1 MATLVLTTIGRAVA
15 GPLGAI
21 GGALAGNALDRALL
35 GSPGRRPG
43 PAELAI
49 QGANY
54 GDPLQRLYGRI
65 RAGGQLIWSTGLQP
79 RNRSGKGGAGRAWG
93 ASFAVAL
100 SARPIAGVGRIWA
113 DGRLIRDAS
122 GTMSVPGRLRI
133 HAGLPDQAP
142 DPLIAAAEGTGGTP
156 AYRGLAYA
164 VFEEL
169 ALEPFGN
176 RIPTLSFEVIADATP
191 PRLDAIVRDL
201 FAAGGEPQPTTVG
214 LADRS
219 IPGFAVP
226 AGTSLERCIDQLGLV
241 EPLVIGAERTRVAPV
256 VRADAAP
263 VAAGLTAQEIGAA
276 PGSTGRAPSEEW
288 LAAQVEP
295 TALAIIYLD
304 EARDM
309 QPGLQRSIRR
319 GRGQERREALPLTLS
334 ASEAKAIAQRQALEQ
349 MHQRKM
355 RRVTVPVRLA
365 VLDPGDC
372 ITIDDEPGIW
382 RVRRSTFAGMVVELL
397 IEAVEADAVAPAM
410 PAEPGRP
417 APNPLLVQG
426 PTRLE
431 VIDLPALPW
440 EQGQPLRLVAA
451 AAGTGPGWRRA
462 ELLASLDGG
471 ASWSPAGSIEQAA
484 IIGDALDALL
494 PGPADRWD
502 ERSMVDVI
510 LHDPEGWLEPMPR
523 QSVLAG
529 ANLALLGNELI
540 HFAHAHPL
548 GAGQFRLSGLLR
560 GRYGTEPAMTGHV
573 PGERFILLEPDAL
586 ARIPMPQHLLGGQ
599 ALIKAVGPL
608 EDPALVAAV
617 SSHWAARVLRPW
629 APCRLTA
636 RRLPDGSVDL
646 AWTERGREHL
656 AWPDGQVAVGLPFRI
671 EIVAGSNRQSFEVA
685 GETLTISLAEQL
697 ARFGAPL
704 GAFTVSVTQLHPL
717 TGAGDAAAASITL
730 SD

>member
-35 GSPGRRPG
+35 GSPERRPG

-65 RAGGQLIWSTGLQP
+65 RAGGQLIWSTGLKP
-79 RNRSGKGGAGRAWG
+79 RSRSAKAGGARAWG

-122 GTMSVPGRLRI
+122 GKMSVPGRLRI
-133 HAGLPDQAP
+133 HTGLPDQAP
-142 DPLIAAAEGTGGTP
+142 DPLIAAAEGAGGTP

-169 ALEPFGN
+169 ALESFGN
-176 RIPTLSFEVIADATP
+176 RIPTLSFEVMADATP
-191 PRLDAIVRDL
+191 PSLDAIVRDL
-201 FAAGGEPQPTTVG
+201 FAAGGEPQPTTEG

-219 IPGFAVP
+219 MPGFAVP
-226 AGTSLERCIDQLGLV
+226 AGTSLERCIEQLGLV
-241 EPLVIGAERTRVAPV
+241 EPLVSGAERARVASV
-256 VRADAAP
+256 LRAGTPPIAASL
-263 VAAGLTAQEIGAA
+263 AAREVGAA
-276 PGSTGRAPSEEW
+276 PGSTGRASADEW
-288 LAAQVEP
+288 LGPEAEEAS
-295 TALAIIYLD
+295 LAVIYLD
-304 EARDM
+304 EARDL

-319 GRGQERREALPLTLS
+319 GGGRERREALPFTLS
-334 ASEAKAIAQRQALEQ
+334 AGEAKAIAQRQALER
-349 MHQRKM
+349 MRGRRM

-365 VLDPGDC
+365 MLDPGDC
-372 ITIDDEPGIW
+372 ITIDGEPGLW

-397 IEAVEADAVAPAM
+397 LEAVEADTVAPAM

-471 ASWSPAGSIEQAA
+471 ASWSPAGTIEQAA
-484 IIGDALDALL
+484 IIGDALSALP

-502 ERSMVDVI
+502 ERGTVDVV
-510 LHDPEGWLEPMPR
+510 LQDPEGWLEPMPR

-540 HFAHAHPL
+540 HFAHAQPL
-548 GAGQFRLSGLLR
+548 GTGQFRLSGLLR
-560 GRYGTEPAMTGHV
+560 GRYGTEPAMVGHV

-586 ARIPMPQHLLGGQ
+586 ARIPLPEHLLGGH

-608 EDPALVAAV
+608 EDPVLVDAV
-617 SSHWAARVLRPW
+617 IAHWAARVLRPW

-636 RRLPDGSVDL
+636 HRLPDGSAVL
-646 AWTERGREHL
+646 GWTERAPQHL
-656 AWPDGQVAVGLPFRI
+656 VWSDGQLSTGLPYRVQL
-671 EIVAGSNRQSFEVA
+671 VAGSISHTFDVA
-685 GETLTISLAEQL
+685 GPTLTLSLSEQL
-697 ARFGAPL
+697 ARFGTPL
-704 GAFTVSVTQLHPL
+704 GAFTLSVTQLHPL
-717 TGAGDAAAASITL
+717 AGAGDAATASFALPT
-730 SD
+730 

>member
-35 GSPGRRPG
+35 GSPSRRPG

-79 RNRSGKGGAGRAWG
+79 RSRSGKAGGGRAWG

-122 GTMSVPGRLRI
+122 GTMAVPGRLRI
-133 HAGLPDQAP
+133 HNGLPDQAP
-142 DPLIAAAEGTGGTP
+142 DPLIVAAEGAGGTP

-169 ALEPFGN
+169 ALESFGN
-176 RIPTLSFEVIADATP
+176 RIPTLSFEVMADATP
-191 PRLDAIVRDL
+191 PSLDAIVRDL
-201 FAAGGEPQPTTVG
+201 FEAGGQPHPTTVG
-214 LADRS
+214 LADLG

-226 AGTSLERCIDQLGLV
+226 AGTSLGRCIEQLGLV
-241 EPLVIGAERTRVAPV
+241 APLVIGAERPRVAPV
-256 VRADAAP
+256 IRAGAAP
-263 VAAGLTAQEIGAA
+263 VAASLTAQEVGAA
-276 PGSTGRAPSEEW
+276 PGSSGRAPSEEW
-288 LAAQVEP
+288 LTPEAEDAS
-295 TALAIIYLD
+295 LAIIYLD
-304 EARDM
+304 EARDL

-319 GRGQERREALPLTLS
+319 GRGRERREALPFTLS
-334 ASEAKAIAQRQALEQ
+334 ASEAKAIAQRQALER
-349 MHQRKM
+349 MRE
-355 RRVTVPVRLA
+355 RRVRRMTVPVRLA

-372 ITIDDEPGIW
+372 ITIDGEPGLW
-382 RVRRSTFAGMVVELL
+382 RVRRSTFAGMVVELQL
-397 IEAVEADAVAPAM
+397 EAVEAGTAAPAM

-431 VIDLPALPW
+431 VVDLPALPW

-451 AAGTGPGWRRA
+451 AAGSGSGWRRA

-471 ASWSPAGSIEQAA
+471 ETWAPVASVDQASL
-484 IIGDALDALL
+484 IGDALTALP

-502 ERSMVDVI
+502 ERGAVDVA
-510 LHDPEGWLEPMPR
+510 LHDPEGWLEPLPR
-523 QSVLAG
+523 RSVLAG
-529 ANLALLGNELI
+529 ANLALLGGELI
-540 HFAHAHPL
+540 HFAQAQPL
-548 GAGQFRLSGLLR
+548 GPGQFRLTGLLR
-560 GRYGTEPAMTGHV
+560 GRYGTEAAVTDHV

-586 ARIPMPQHLLGGQ
+586 ARIPMPEHLLGGQ

-608 EDPALVAAV
+608 EDPALVDPV
-617 SSHWAARVLRPW
+617 SVGWTATALRPW
-629 APCRLTA
+629 SPCRLTA
-636 RRLPDGSVDL
+636 RRLPDGSVEL

-656 AWPDGQVAVGLPFRI
+656 AWTDGQTSVGLPFRV
-671 EIVAGSNRQSFEVA
+671 EIVTGSIRQGFAVA
-685 GETLTISLAEQL
+685 GPTLTISPAEQL

-704 GAFTVSVTQLHPL
+704 GAFTLSVRQLHPL
-717 TGAGDAAAASITL
+717 AGAGHAAAASITL
-730 SD
+730 PG